1 MELEEFSKYLNE
13 EVIKNYSDI
22 IFEQDI
28 SKIYSIMVEKVSRC
42 VKKLKRYIEKLEPI
56 WYNLYM

>member
-13 EVIKNYSDI
+13 EVIKNYSDT

-42 VKKLKRYIEKLEPI
+42 VKKIKT
-56 WYNLYM
+56 LY

>member
-28 SKIYSIMVEKVSRC
+28 SKYIVLWL
-42 VKKLKRYIEKLEPI
+42 KKCLDV
-56 WYNLYM
+56 